1 MTQPTSPGI
10 GFAFAV
16 QTAKGAPVVADASF
30 KKVRVNNASLGIQQ
44 AIGRFPQE
52 VGGTYHPGGEYK
64 MFYAGAG
71 NVNWSPRL
79 EGDIGYLLYAL
90 MGSVASSG
98 TSDADGV
105 FTTTFRPAA
114 NHCDHPWLSM
124 RRFIPNCDP
133 EYVGGEYMNDAKMSG
148 MAISMAA
155 GGPAVADMAFISI
168 NAGNASD
175 ASDWETGM
183 TDEYEDTDSVIL
195 SPASLKPMLKAVTGI
210 DLGGGVN
217 TDFSVPTIAMQLGV
231 ANSFSA
237 DGIRPELVIG
247 SYQPDDAVLLAQTIS
262 FQITYKWADPKLYRA
277 IYNHSHSAYTWSPE
291 ILYTGAEFTLRSPRL
306 IGTSLTAYEELKFSL
321 AECSLQCPQG
331 ITLAGG
337 QFLTTV
343 ITGTAKAQA
352 TPAAYATAVLK
363 NGVAYTD
370 LGVTYSA

>member
-1 MTQPTSPGI
+1 MTQPSSPGI
-10 GFAFAV
+10 GLAFAV
-16 QTAKGAPVVADASF
+16 QSAKGTPVSVDANF
-30 KKVRVNNASLGIQQ
+30 KKARVNNASLGIQQ
-44 AIGRFPQE
+44 AVGRFPQE

-71 NVNWSPRL
+71 AVNWSPRL

-98 TSDADGV
+98 TSDAAGV
-105 FTTTFRPAA
+105 YTTTFRPAA
-114 NHCDHPWLSM
+114 DHCNHPWLSL
-124 RRFIPNCDP
+124 RRYIPNCDV
-133 EYVGGEYMNDAKMSG
+133 ESASGEYMYDAKMSG

-168 NAGNASD
+168 NAGTASD
-175 ASDWETGM
+175 ASDWDTTM
-183 TDEYEDTDSVIL
+183 TSEYESTDSVIL
-195 SPASLKPMLKAVTGI
+195 APASVKPVLKAVTGI
-210 DLGGGVN
+210 DLGGGLAS
-217 TDFSVPTIAMQLGV
+217 DFSVPTIAMQLGV
-231 ANSFSA
+231 ANAFSA

-247 SYQPDDAVLLAQTIS
+247 SYQPDDAVIVGQTIS
-262 FQITYKWADPKLYRA
+262 FQITYKWADPKLYNA
-277 IYNHSHSAYTWSPE
+277 IYNYGHDAYVWSPR
-291 ILYTGAEFTLRSPRL
+291 ILYSGVEFTLRSPRL
-306 IGTSLTAYEELKFSL
+306 IGTSEVDYEELKFSL

-363 NGVAYTD
+363 NGTAYTD
-370 LGVTYSA
+370 LGVAYSA